1 MKPEVKL
8 LDQTPSQANGQKVH
22 VLQSLLILFVDVKDR
37 LVILASKLNGSKPR
51 LPYKSKTV
59 EECCHSSTSTVV

>member
-37 LVILASKLNGSKPR
+37 LVILA
-51 LPYKSKTV
+51 
-59 EECCHSSTSTVV
+59 